1 MFFKINFFKT
11 FFQKYHES
19 VKSLVL
25 DQAQRL
31 VGPDLGPNALQM
43 LSAEDTIKQI
53 VKFAVPFPVTCTFN
67 ILMIHVWTG
76 L

>member
-11 FFQKYHES
+11 FFQKYHQR
-19 VKSLVL
+19 VKGLVV
-25 DQAQRL
+25 DQAQRF

-53 VKFAVPFPVTCTFN
+53 VKFAVAVPVTCTYN
-67 ILMIHVWTG
+67 ILMINVRK
-76 L
+76 